1 MKPTHWVSE
10 DAEKLRRQA
19 IDAMES
25 GAIQPDSTDAASL
38 ADSVRLLEELRIHQA
53 ELEVQ
58 NAELQ
63 LTRLRAEEARHYYE
77 SLFNCL
83 PIVALVV
90 DAHGLITEANAR
102 AYDLFGF
109 RSAAALRQ
117 HSVYRLMQR
126 ASASTLADFLTR
138 PVDDRG
144 VALPVLGFK
153 SAGADVL
160 SMEVHLQAL
169 TPASMLDRRY
179 LLLMVDRT
187 TELAKAHEALLY
199 ETILNHSDALIY
211 ALDHEARC
219 LFANEALLRF
229 RGLRRTEVI
238 GHHRSEWLSDEDAQE
253 RERNDAQVLATGS
266 PMVFEEKMPGQGAA
280 RRHFISQKFPL
291 RNDDGE
297 VFAVAGISTDV
308 TKTTEAARRLE
319 LAMHVFSQGTEGVM
333 ITDAS
338 KRIISVNR
346 AFTQITGYTEPEALG
361 HTPKI
366 LSSGRHDREFYEA
379 MWTRLNTEGQWEG
392 EIWNRRK
399 NGEVYPEWLT
409 VSRVGLVV
417 EDSHYV
423 GVFADITGRKLAEEK
438 IEQLAFYD
446 ALTALPNR
454 HLLKDRVAQAIR
466 VAQRTE
472 TTFGIAFMDLDH
484 FKEVND
490 IHGHNAGDELL
501 QQVVERIRARIRTTD
516 TASRLGGDEFV
527 LLLVDMP
534 VQEMV
539 ARINTILH
547 DLAQPYVIHGKQV
560 HVSASAGLVVFP
572 SDGIDFDTLL
582 KRADIAMYQAKS
594 AGRNSLRLFNAG
606 MATEIHTRH
615 QLESML
621 RSAIENDELHVVY
634 QPLVDL
640 HDARL
645 VGVEALLRWNSREL
659 GVVSPDQF
667 IPVAEE
673 TGLIHSIGDWVLEQ
687 VAMQASQW
695 RSRGL
700 SGFTVAVNLS
710 AKQFWNDDFVSR
722 IESLVSRHD
731 LPTHVLELEMTE
743 RIAMGDAQR
752 AIGKMQALRDLGVR
766 LSIDDF
772 GTGYS
777 SLAYLRWMPLNVL
790 KIDKSFVDDI
800 GLDQGEEMICRS
812 IINLGLSLGLT
823 VLAEGVE
830 TRAQADFLL
839 GAGCQLAQGYL
850 FSRPIAPTEIQKLLG
865 SQSMHLP
872 GATPGGD
879 VFQSS

>member
-10 DAEKLRRQA
+10 EAKKLRQQA
-19 IDAMES
+19 IDAMQT
-25 GAIQPDSTDAASL
+25 GAIQPEPTGAPAL

-58 NAELQ
+58 NGELQ
-63 LTRLRAEEARHYYE
+63 LTRLRAEEARHYYQ
-77 SLFNCL
+77 SLFDSL

-90 DAHGLITEANAR
+90 DTSGMIAEANAQ
-102 AYDLFGF
+102 AFELFGF

-126 ASASTLADFLTR
+126 ASASALAEYLRR
-138 PVDDRG
+138 PADARG
-144 VALPVLGFK
+144 VALPIMRFK
-153 SAGADVL
+153 SAGAELL

-211 ALDHEARC
+211 AFDHDARC
-219 LFANEALLRF
+219 LFANDALLRF
-229 RGLRRTEVI
+229 RGLPRTEVI
-238 GHHRSEWLSDEDAQE
+238 GRHRSEWLSDEDAQE
-253 RERNDAQVLATGS
+253 REGNDAQVLSAGT
-266 PMVFEEKMPGQGAA
+266 PMVFEEKIRSSDAA
-280 RRHFISQKFPL
+280 HRYFISQKFPL
-291 RNDDGE
+291 RDDDGE
-297 VFAVAGISTDV
+297 IFAVAGISTDV

-379 MWTRLNTEGQWEG
+379 MWNRLNTEGQWEG

-409 VSRVGLVV
+409 VSRVGLTP
-417 EDSHYV
+417 EDAHYV

-446 ALTALPNR
+446 ALTSLPNR
-454 HLLKDRVAQAIR
+454 HLLKDRVAQSIR

-472 TTFGIAFMDLDH
+472 TTFGITFMDLDH

-516 TASRLGGDEFV
+516 TAARLGGDEFV

-534 VQEMV
+534 VQEMA

-582 KRADIAMYQAKS
+582 KHADMAMYQAKS

-606 MATEIHTRH
+606 MATEIRTRH
-615 QLESML
+615 QLESEL
-621 RSAIENDELHVVY
+621 RSAIERNELHVVY
-634 QPLVDL
+634 QPLVCL

-645 VGVEALLRWNSREL
+645 AGLEALLRWNSMEL
-659 GVVSPDQF
+659 GIVSPEQF
-667 IPVAEE
+667 IPVAED

-695 RSRGL
+695 LSNGF
-700 SGFTVAVNLS
+700 SGFTMAVNLS
-710 AKQFWNDDFVSR
+710 AKQFWNEDFVGR
-722 IESLVSRHD
+722 IAALVSRYD
-731 LPTHVLELEMTE
+731 LPAYMLELELTE
-743 RIAMGDAQR
+743 RIAMGDAER
-752 AIGKMQALRDLGVR
+752 AIGKMQALRDLGIR

-777 SLAYLRWMPLNVL
+777 SLAYLRWMPVDVL

-800 GLDQGEEMICRS
+800 GRDQDDEFICRT
-812 IINLGLSLGLT
+812 IINLGRSLGLT

-830 TRAQADFLL
+830 TQEQADFLL
-839 GAGCQLAQGYL
+839 NAGCQLAQGFL
-850 FSRPIAPTEIQKLLG
+850 FSRPIPPNEIQIFL
-865 SQSMHLP
+865 QSWSKQSP
-872 GATPGGD
+872 GTTPD
-879 VFQSS
+879 VKAFQIS